1 MPQALRIAFADDDPL
16 QGDLLSSWLRHLG
29 FQPLSFS
36 TGDDLVVWAERE
48 PGAADAVLLDAEMP
62 GRDGVECCRA
72 LRTLPA
78 FTEVPIAFVTGTTC
92 PALHSRA
99 REAGARSVIAKDESM
114 LPRLA
119 TWLDEVI
126 SHRGTEAQRSLH
138 LGAAG

>member
-1 MPQALRIAFADDDPL
+1 MSQALRIAFADDDPL
-16 QGDLLSSWLRHLG
+16 QGDLLSAWLRHLG

-48 PGAADAVLLDAEMP
+48 PAAAHAVLLDAEMP

-78 FTEVPIAFVTGTTC
+78 FTEVPIAFVTGTQC
-92 PALHSRA
+92 PALLSRI
-99 REAGARSVIAKDESM
+99 REAGARGVIAKDESM

-119 TWLDEVI
+119 SWLDEVVP
-126 SHRGTEAQRSLH
+126 HRDTEARR
-138 LGAAG
+138 

>member
-1 MPQALRIAFADDDPL
+1 MYEVSVLPTTFVSMSQALRIAFADDDPL
-16 QGDLLSSWLRHLG
+16 QGDLLSAWLRHLG

-36 TGDDLVVWAERE
+36 TGDALVVWAERE
-48 PGAADAVLLDAEMP
+48 SADAVLLDAEMP

-92 PALHSRA
+92 PTLLSRI
-99 REAGARSVIAKDESM
+99 REAGARGVIAKDESM

-119 TWLDEVI
+119 SWLDE
-126 SHRGTEAQRSLH
+126 A
-138 LGAAG
+138 LGRR